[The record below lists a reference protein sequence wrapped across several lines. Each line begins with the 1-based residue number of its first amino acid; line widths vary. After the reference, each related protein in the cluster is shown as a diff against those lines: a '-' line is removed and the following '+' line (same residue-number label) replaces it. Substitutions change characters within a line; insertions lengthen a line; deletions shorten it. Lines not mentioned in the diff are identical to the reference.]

1 MGKVL
6 DLRQYQEET
15 LDITMLDG
23 SVVRV
28 KKPTQKLVIKI
39 MAFQGLAEDTA
50 QDKVL
55 AALDDSVLAIL
66 SNNADGAKVPK
77 AMVAG
82 LEVVHK
88 LAILRAYTDFIQG
101 VQSDPN

>member
-6 DLRQYQEET
+6 DLRQYQEDT

-50 QDKVL
+50 PDNVF
-55 AALDDSVLAIL
+55 AALDPSVLALL
-66 SNNADGAKVPK
+66 SNNADGAKVPT

-82 LEVVHK
+82 LEVVPQ
-88 LAILRAYTDFIQG
+88 LAILPAFTAFLPRAQAHPT
-101 VQSDPN
+101 